1 MYHYKNLKNVSYR
14 EIASCLNL
22 AFSDYYIPIQ
32 LTESQIPHFFKASG
46 VDEKLS
52 FGAFSDSQM
61 VGFIFNSRSIYNE
74 EQAVFDVG
82 TGVIPKE
89 RGKKVFTNLFKV
101 TEQELRQ
108 YQIEKYYLEV
118 LQQNDRAVSLYKR
131 QGFSIVREF
140 VVLNACGPIEETVH
154 DKVKYLS
161 YNEFDFN
168 KVKHCKLVRPSYE
181 HSTNILKLN
190 PDFNNIAYVEDGT
203 ISAFCVFAKE
213 NGQILQLG
221 YRNIQDLRLIIQCL
235 LSTFN
240 NIMAKNIDMK
250 ELEVLEMLYS
260 IGFKEV
266 TKQFEMVKNISIN

>member
-1 MYHYKNLKNVSYR
+1 MYHYQNLKNVSYR

-32 LTESQIPHFFKASG
+32 FTESQIPHFFKASG

-61 VGFIFNSRSIYNE
+61 IGFIFNSCSIYNG
-74 EQAVFDVG
+74 QKAAFDVG
-82 TGVIPKE
+82 TGVIPEE
-89 RGKKVFTNLFKV
+89 RGKKVFTNLFKF
-101 TEQELRQ
+101 TEQELKK

-118 LQQNDRAVSLYKR
+118 LQQNDRAVSLYKK

-140 VVLNACGPIEETVH
+140 VVLNACNSAKETVH

-161 YNEFDFN
+161 FNEFDFN
-168 KVKHCKLVRPSYE
+168 KIKHCKFVKPSYE
-181 HSTNILKLN
+181 HSDNILKLN
-190 PDFNNIAYVEDGT
+190 PDFYNIAYVEDGM

-221 YRNIQDLRLIIQCL
+221 YRNIQDLRLIVQCL
-235 LSTFN
+235 LLTFN
-240 NIMAKNIDMK
+240 NIAAKNIDMK
-250 ELEVLEMLYS
+250 ESQVLEMLYS
-260 IGFKEV
+260 IGFKQV
-266 TKQFEMVKNISIN
+266 TKQFEMVKNITLY